1 MKFAIRHE
9 IKNRIRIHLL
19 TKRLTFQEADTLE
32 YYLRSFA
39 EVSAVRVYERTAD
52 AAICFTCDRSRM
64 IEIVRDFSFED
75 TQVPDRVFES
85 SGRELAAKYYDKL
98 VTAVILHYGKRF
110 FLPFYIRRILDIFN
124 MFRFILRGLKTL
136 KNRKLQVEL
145 LDGAAITAAVLTG
158 DYNTASSVMF
168 LLKIG
173 DTLEEWTH
181 KRSVDDLARRMSLNV
196 DQVWLCTDSGEVLT
210 GSSQI
215 VCGDRIVVRMGNVI
229 PFDGEVVSGEAMVN
243 QSSMTGE
250 PVAVHKACG
259 TAVFA
264 GTVVEDGDLTIRV
277 TRAGGCGRYDRIVKM
292 IEESEKLKSS
302 LESKAERLADRLVP
316 YTLLAA
322 GLTWAISRNVTKA
335 VSVLMVD
342 YSCALKMA
350 MPLSVLSAIREASEY
365 GITVKGGKFL
375 EAVADADTIIF
386 DKTGTITKAQPTV
399 VRVVSFCDET
409 EDELLRQAACLEE
422 HFPHS
427 VARAVVDHAS
437 EKGLLHEELHTNV
450 EYLVA
455 HGIVS
460 KIDGERVIIGSYHFI
475 FEDEHTVIPDDKKE
489 QFDALPD
496 EYSHLYFAKNG
507 KIAACI
513 LIEDPMRKETREVVA
528 LLRKQG
534 FEHIVMMTGDS
545 EKTAARIAAEAGI
558 TEFYAEVLPEDKAKY
573 VEKAKAEGHHVIM
586 VGDGINDSPALS
598 AADAGIAISD
608 GAEIAR
614 QIADI
619 TIGSDSLYSIVILKK
634 ISTLLMKRIRFN
646 YRTIVSFNTALI
658 ALGIAGVMPPATSA
672 MLHNGSTV
680 ALGLKSMTDL
690 MPDKRKEDRSG
701 QKKEAI
707 YESGL

>member
-1 MKFAIRHE
+1 MKYAIRHE
-9 IKNRIRIHLL
+9 IRNRIRIHLF
-19 TKRLTFQEADTLE
+19 TKRLTFREADTLE
-32 YYLRSFA
+32 YYLRSFD
-39 EVSAVRVYERTAD
+39 EVSGVRIYERTAD
-52 AAICFTCDRSRM
+52 AVVNYNCARSRI
-64 IEIVRDFSFED
+64 IEILSGFSFD
-75 TQVPDRVFES
+75 DVDVPESVFES
-85 SGRELAAKYYDKL
+85 SGRELAAKYYDRIA
-98 VTAVILHYGKRF
+98 TAVILHYGKRL
-110 FLPFYIRRILDIFN
+110 FLPFFIRRILDTAR
-124 MFRFILRGLKTL
+124 MFKYIIRGLKTL
-136 KNRKLQVEL
+136 KNRRLQVEL
-145 LDGAAITAAVLTG
+145 LDAAAITAVLLTG
-158 DYNTASSVMF
+158 DYDTASSVMF
-168 LLKIG
+168 LLGVG

-181 KRSVDDLARRMSLNV
+181 KRSVDDLARRMSLNI
-196 DQVWLCTDSGEVLT
+196 DKVWLSTEAGEVLT
-210 GSSQI
+210 DTSLI
-215 VCGDRIVVRMGNVI
+215 ECGDMVVVRMGNVI
-229 PFDGEVVSGEAMVN
+229 PFDGEVISGEAMVN

-250 PVAVHKACG
+250 SAAVHKKSG
-259 TAVFA
+259 TRVFA
-264 GTVVEDGDLTIRV
+264 GTVVEDGDITIRV
-277 TRAGGCGRYDRIVKM
+277 TQAGGNGRFDRIVKM

-322 GLTWAISRNVTKA
+322 GATWLISRNVTKA

-350 MPLSVLSAIREASEY
+350 MPISVLSAIKEASEY

-399 VRVVSFCDET
+399 VRVVSFCDEP

-427 VARAVVDHAS
+427 VARAVVDSAF
-437 EKGLLHEELHTNV
+437 EKGLLHDELHTKV

-460 KIDGERVIIGSYHFI
+460 EIDDERVIIGSYHFV
-475 FEDEHTVIPDDKKE
+475 FEDEHAVIPDDKKE
-489 QFDALPD
+489 LFDSLPD

-507 KIAACI
+507 KLAACI
-513 LIEDPMRKETREVVA
+513 LIEDPMREETRDVVEK
-528 LLRKQG
+528 LREEG
-534 FEHIVMMTGDS
+534 IRHIVMMTGDS
-545 EKTAARIAAEAGI
+545 AKTAARIAAEAGI
-558 TEFYAEVLPEDKAKY
+558 TEYYAEVLPEDKARY
-573 VEKAKAEGHHVIM
+573 VEKEKKAGHRVIM

-598 AADAGIAISD
+598 TSDAGIAISD

-619 TIGSDSLYSIVILKK
+619 TISSDDLKNIVILKK

-658 ALGIAGVMPPATSA
+658 GLGIAGIMPPATSA

-680 ALGLKSMTDL
+680 MLGLKSMTDL
-690 MPDKRKEDRSG
+690 LPS
-701 QKKEAI
+701 A
-707 YESGL
+707 S